1 MGIVATTQAE
11 VSLEPLSILGVGVL
25 PFESYDEAVAYV
37 ERAIA
42 SGRKSFGVAINPEKV
57 YQATLNS
64 ELMAALAQADMG
76 ICDGVGVALAARLL
90 HGRWLRRCTGCDL
103 FFRLIAKAAEKGWRV
118 FLLGASPESNEGA
131 CEVLSR
137 QYPGLRIAG
146 RRDGYFT
153 DSSEVVRQINASG
166 ADLLFVAMGSPR
178 QELWIAEHRPELDAP
193 FCMGVGGTFDVVSGK
208 ARRAPAVFRRTGTEF
223 LFRLLSSPARW
234 RRQAVLPLFLLKV
247 LQKKLGLPPHGA
259 VSVSARTRAWP
270 WQDVAPQENA
280 EGTHGD
286 KHTTT

>member
-1 MGIVATTQAE
+1 MGIAATTQAE
-11 VSLEPLSILGVGVL
+11 PSLEPLSILGVGVL
-25 PFESYDEAVAYV
+25 PFELYDEAVAYV
-37 ERAIA
+37 ERTIM
-42 SGRKSFGVAINPEKV
+42 SGQKSFGVAINPEKL
-57 YQATLNS
+57 YQAAQDG
-64 ELMAALAQADMG
+64 ELMAALAQADMC

-90 HGRWLRRCTGCDL
+90 HGRWLKRCTGCDL
-103 FFRLIAKAAEKGWRV
+103 FFRLIARAAEKGWRV
-118 FLLGASPESNEGA
+118 FLLGASPESNLAA

-137 QYPGLRIAG
+137 QYPGLRIVG

-153 DSSEVVRQINASG
+153 DSGEIVRQINAGG

-178 QELWIAEHRPELDAP
+178 QELWIAEHRQELDAP

-247 LQKKLGLPPHGA
+247 LQEGL
-259 VSVSARTRAWP
+259 VLRRTV
-270 WQDVAPQENA
+270 Q
-280 EGTHGD
+280 
-286 KHTTT
+286 

>member
-11 VSLEPLSILGVGVL
+11 ASLEPLSILGVGVL

-57 YQATLNS
+57 YRAAHDGQ
-64 ELMAALAQADMG
+64 LMAALAQADMG

-103 FFRLIAKAAEKGWRV
+103 FSRLIARAAEKGWRV

-153 DSSEVVRQINASG
+153 ESSEVVQQINASG

-178 QELWIAEHRPELDAP
+178 QERWIAEHRGAINAA
-193 FCMGVGGTFDVVSGK
+193 FCMGVGGTFDVASGMTK
-208 ARRAPAVFRRTGTEF
+208 RAPAVFRMTGTEF
-223 LFRLLSSPARW
+223 LFRLVTEPARS
-234 RRQAVLPLFLLKV
+234 RRQLALPLFLWKV
-247 LQKKLGLPPHGA
+247 LQARLYSQTAHTGA
-259 VSVSARTRAWP
+259 S
-270 WQDVAPQENA
+270 
-280 EGTHGD
+280 G
-286 KHTTT
+286 